1 MPKIDISKI
10 TGYET
15 MTAEE
20 KIAALEGFD
29 VEFDTTGWVKKSV
42 YDKTA
47 SDLAVLKK
55 TAGAQSTAAK
65 TADEKIKDLEKKLA
79 VNDLEKKFIAAGY
92 SEEDANKAATA
103 YYDNDPA
110 TVVAL
115 QTQQIEK
122 ARSAAAAEIMKKTP
136 PPDNGINVSGNSAD
150 YNKRIEQ
157 AQANGDYA
165 LAASLMTQMYEANQN
180 ENGGTD

>member
-1 MPKIDISKI
+1 MPKIDITKI
-10 TGYET
+10 TGYEA

-47 SDLAVLKK
+47 SDLADLKK
-55 TAGAQSTAAK
+55 TAGAQTTAAK

-115 QTQQIEK
+115 QTQQLEK
-122 ARSAAAAEIMKKTP
+122 ARKAAAAETMKKTP
-136 PPDNGINVSGNSAD
+136 PPNNGVNVTTNSAD
-150 YNKRIEQ
+150 YNKQIEQ
-157 AQANGDYA
+157 AQANGDFA
-165 LAASLMTQMYEANQN
+165 LAASLMTQMYQANQN